1 MILLLSKVPNGHR
14 TPIQCSEMVHNTY
27 FHRCECIYSHL
38 EHGAS
43 GRASWTTYA
52 ATTCIIS
59 SPTGCMGPYAHL
71 LQPPTLRRAKART
84 PGRPNLSSICAL
96 LWSVRVWPTPRSD
109 TTFHRLSMA
118 GATRRPLRW
127 HQRTAVPSGAVG
139 RCGSASARQAHI
151 VGILRGASRARR
163 AQGAG
168 VRLRGWTYLQAPR

>member
-1 MILLLSKVPNGHR
+1 MVIEHPSNAQKWFTIR
-14 TPIQCSEMVHNTY
+14 TFIGVNAFVHT
-27 FHRCECIYSHL
+27 S
-38 EHGAS
+38 S
-43 GRASWTTYA
+43 MGRAGVHRVDNIIA
-52 ATTCIIS
+52 ATTYRYTS
-59 SPTGCMGPYAHL
+59 SRRPQRTGCMGPYAHL

-118 GATRRPLRW
+118 GAMRRPLRW